1 MKTHPESRQ
10 ATATP
15 IPVKEQTM
23 ARPRQVTRRARP
35 ALDENETRRLWM
47 EYREGPTEQLRNV
60 LMERYLPLVKY
71 NAERIHTKLPDEVD
85 VEDLMQAGIFG
96 LMDAIDAFDMERGV
110 KVETYCA
117 PRIRGAILDELRKA
131 DVAGRDTRRRQ
142 RMIAEVERTLAAENE
157 GDVDAA
163 NVAGRMN
170 IDVETLHRWKAAAHR
185 TRHVSLEKRLAG
197 FDGEGP
203 TIGEMVPDSDA
214 ENVDDKLD
222 FETESAAMRR
232 EFQRLDDRERTV
244 LMLYYYE
251 ELKLREIAE
260 VLGVTESRVSQIR
273 TKALQTLRARLR
285 PLREDA

>member
-1 MKTHPESRQ
+1 MLETMDLAATTLWAAYRESGN
-10 ATATP
+10 
-15 IPVKEQTM
+15 ED
-23 ARPRQVTRRARP
+23 ARDRIIEDNLRLVHHIAHKIRRGLRGDVE
-35 ALDENETRRLWM
+35 LDE
-47 EYREGPTEQLRNV
+47 
-60 LMERYLPLVKY
+60 LV
-71 NAERIHTKLPDEVD
+71 D
-85 VEDLMQAGIFG
+85 AGCIG
-96 LMDAIDAFDMERGV
+96 LLHAIDAYDPSRGL
-110 KVETYCA
+110 TFSTFAY